1 MLTLDHFQEISKMS
15 ILDPLACGF
24 AKVIIYSVITETHNL
39 VKNEDE
45 PHTKYLNHI
54 YVWQYDKIKRI
65 LGEKFFHVEHNSKFK
80 EKFYQI
86 KDNITDLNKRSPK
99 TKNEVLATFSEEKWK
114 NYRMTEINIQ
124 CLTVEG
130 VSRVK
135 P

>member
-1 MLTLDHFQEISKMS
+1 MS
-15 ILDPLACGF
+15 ILDPLACGC

-45 PHTKYLNHI
+45 PHTKYLKRI
-54 YVWQYDKIKRI
+54 YVWQFDKIKRI
-65 LGEKFFHVEHNSKFK
+65 LGGKFFHVEYNSKFK
-80 EKFYQI
+80 EKFNQI

-99 TKNEVLATFSEEKWK
+99 TKNEVLATFSEEKWEK
-114 NYRMTEINIQ
+114 LLDERDKHK
-124 CLTVEG
+124 CLIVKG